1 MEVVKGDNTP
11 TPSIWAEYDKLLN
24 KYEPEHHDI
33 EMTERFAFYE
43 RAKKLIL
50 LSLPAK
56 LQFMQMFCS
65 KRSSKSMSR
74 VLAFD
79 FGASTGRAILAE
91 YENGRLSYNEV
102 HRFDNSL
109 VEKDGLLCWDFEYLL
124 GEVKKRLIC
133 AKMLIPWLL
142 TPGVLITECLTVT
155 EN

>member
-1 MEVVKGDNTP
+1 
-11 TPSIWAEYDKLLN
+11 
-24 KYEPEHHDI
+24 
-33 EMTERFAFYE
+33 
-43 RAKKLIL
+43 
-50 LSLPAK
+50 
-56 LQFMQMFCS
+56 
-65 KRSSKSMSR
+65 MSR

-124 GEVKKRLIC
+124 GEVKK
-133 AKMLIPWLL
+133 AMIPWLL

>member
-1 MEVVKGDNTP
+1 
-11 TPSIWAEYDKLLN
+11 
-24 KYEPEHHDI
+24 
-33 EMTERFAFYE
+33 
-43 RAKKLIL
+43 
-50 LSLPAK
+50 
-56 LQFMQMFCS
+56 
-65 KRSSKSMSR
+65 MSR

-124 GEVKKRLIC
+124 GEVKKQLIC